1 MDKPDLTAVMKILLE
16 IVAKLDQ
23 LIAVRSANS
32 ISGNNRLVSA
42 LLACDT
48 VANNL
53 DTLMGD
59 LPSKI
64 SSRVSDSGSN
74 LIQVVELVRACTQYG
89 AIGDLIEALR
99 FYEQDSLAF
108 QEVEKL
114 KSPTSL

>member
-1 MDKPDLTAVMKILLE
+1 MTKLIEIERLLN
-16 IVAKLDQ
+16 Q
-23 LIAVRSANS
+23 LVRARSANS
-32 ISGNNRLVSA
+32 ISGNNQLVSA

-48 VANNL
+48 IANNL
-53 DTLMGD
+53 DTLKGD

-64 SSRVSDSGSN
+64 SSRVSDSSSN

-89 AIGDLIEALR
+89 AIEDLIEALR

-108 QEVEKL
+108 REVEKL